1 MKLSIV
7 IPAYNEEKRI
17 GGTLPSV
24 ISYLNKF
31 ADRYSLDIE
40 IIVVNDGSKDATL
53 DVLNQFNKDI
63 KIVSYSPNM
72 GKGNAI
78 REGMKMATGDYV
90 YMADAD
96 FSTPIENIEEFYKQI
111 SKYDCVIGSRAL
123 AQEKIKRTL
132 LRKLLGKVANLMIRI
147 VLGLK
152 YKDTQC
158 GFKMLNDKAKKCMLE
173 CKINR
178 FGYDFEF
185 LYIMKKEGLN
195 VLEMPVEWEEINENS
210 TVKPSAYIKTFLEL
224 LEVRRLH
231 K

>member
-17 GGTLPSV
+17 GGTLPGV
-24 ISYLNKF
+24 INYLNDFSKRF
-31 ADRYSLDIE
+31 SVETE
-40 IIVVNDGSKDATL
+40 IIVVNDGSKDKTL
-53 DVLNQFNKDI
+53 DVLNQFSKDI

-72 GKGNAI
+72 GKGYAI
-78 REGMKMATGDYV
+78 REGMKMATGDYI

-96 FSTPIENIEEFYKQI
+96 FSTPIEYIDEFYKVI
-111 SKYDCVIGSRAL
+111 PNHDCVIGSRAL
-123 AQEKIKRTL
+123 AQEKIKRTP
-132 LRKLLGKVANLMIRI
+132 LRKLLGKTSNLMIRI

-158 GFKMLNDKAKKCMLE
+158 GFKMLSNKAKECMLE
-173 CKINR
+173 CKVNR

-185 LYIMKKEGLN
+185 LYIMKKKGLN
-195 VLEMPVEWEEINENS
+195 VLEMPVAWEEINENS
-210 TVKPSAYIKTFLEL
+210 TVKPSAYVKTFLEL